1 MNQRIVTAAVLLPI
15 AVAAVLLLPTPW
27 MMVLVAAVMLAG
39 LWEWARLSGL
49 RDRTLRAAWLAAHA
63 AMMAWLAWYGW
74 PDLFPWIALI
84 GALWWLLAAL
94 WLGRYEFASRLRR
107 RNRALKL
114 GAGTL
119 AVIPAWAGF
128 ALLHG
133 DGGIGPRWAL
143 FACSLVW
150 AADICAYFAGRRFG
164 GPRLAPRISPN
175 KTWSGLAGGLA
186 GALVLGIAV
195 MPLLQVPWGRAGS
208 MLLLVVA
215 TTLAAVVGD
224 LFESLIKRHGGAKDS
239 GVMVPGHGGMLDRI
253 DSILAALA
261 VFAVGKAWL
270 AL

>member
-1 MNQRIVTAAVLLPI
+1 MKQRIVTAVVLFPI

-27 MMVLVAAVMLAG
+27 MMTLIAAVMLAG
-39 LWEWARLSGL
+39 LWEWGRLSGL
-49 RDRTLRAAWLAAHA
+49 GDRTLRAAWLAAHA
-63 AMMAWLAWYGW
+63 AVMAWLAWYGW

-94 WLGRYEFASRLRR
+94 WLGHYEFASRPGR

-119 AVIPAWAGF
+119 AGIPAWAGF

-133 DGGIGPRWAL
+133 DGALGPRWAL
-143 FACSLVW
+143 LACAIVW
-150 AADICAYFAGRRFG
+150 AADMSAFFAGRQFG
-164 GPRLAPRISPN
+164 GPKLAPRVSPN

-186 GALVLGIAV
+186 GALLLGIAV
-195 MPLLQVPWGRAGS
+195 MPLLQVPWGQIGT
-208 MLLLVVA
+208 MLLLVLA
-215 TTLAAVVGD
+215 TTLASVVGD
-224 LFESLIKRHGGAKDS
+224 LFESLIKRHSGAKDS

-253 DSILAALA
+253 DSTLAALA

-270 AL
+270 DL